1 MICANT
7 KDITKLLNDFNT
19 IALVGASENPSR
31 ASNSIGK
38 FLINFGYKVIPVNP
52 NLDEF
57 QGLKCYSCL
66 DEIQEKIDIVDV
78 FRDPNFVLEISEA
91 ATRIKAKSIWFQDGV
106 INPEAAKLAFDS
118 GLIVIQNRCIYRDIL
133 SFGIEPKK

>member
-57 QGLKCYSCL
+57 QGLFL
-66 DEIQEKIDIVDV
+66 VH
-78 FRDPNFVLEISEA
+78 LL
-91 ATRIKAKSIWFQDGV
+91 T
-106 INPEAAKLAFDS
+106 
-118 GLIVIQNRCIYRDIL
+118 
-133 SFGIEPKK
+133 

>member
-7 KDITKLLNDFNT
+7 EEITKLLANSKT

-38 FLINFGYKVIPVNP
+38 FLINFGYKVFAVNP
-52 NLDEF
+52 NLEEF
-57 QGLKCYSCL
+57 QGEKCYNSL

-106 INPEAAKLAFDS
+106 INSEAAELALSS
-118 GLIVIQNRCIYRDIL
+118 GLTVVQNRCIYRDIL
-133 SFGIEPKK
+133 NFGITLKK